1 MVTASKKVKPSRI
14 SKALECHGHQPSS
27 FRELLHDHR
36 PGDLVKTPEQVR
48 FVYILADMS
57 SVCKLKSGEVSAD
70 FVGKHKPAEERR
82 YQEENPKESRR
93 E

>member
-1 MVTASKKVKPSRI
+1 MCRPPTV
-14 SKALECHGHQPSS
+14 S
-27 FRELLHDHR
+27 FRELLPYHR

-70 FVGKHKPAEERR
+70 FVGNHKPAGERR
-82 YQEENPKESRR
+82 YLEEEPKRKSKRVSI
-93 E
+93 